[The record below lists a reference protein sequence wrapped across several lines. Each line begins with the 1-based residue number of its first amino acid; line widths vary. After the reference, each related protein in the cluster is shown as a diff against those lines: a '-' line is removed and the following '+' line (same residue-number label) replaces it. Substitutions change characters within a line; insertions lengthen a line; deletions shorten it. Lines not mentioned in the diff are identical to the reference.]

1 MKILSKVAFGGA
13 LTALLALSY
22 TDEALTNPVIIQP
35 APGIPSEPYLHYG
48 MEYNDELDVDAMGA
62 FDSQQAIAWFGWGG
76 ALDGPDGNDLFMAPP
91 DGITDPL
98 LQYDAISNSW
108 DALFLQ
114 TATNKTAIVF
124 STRNIAAPQL
134 GPGRDLGADSRGCDL
149 GAPICYETI
158 AGQIG
163 TWADAAQV
171 NLNGVANLDGME
183 IGGFSTLFDTD
194 RTSLFN
200 DAFTG
205 VSVWTG
211 TGNPYVA
218 HNDVAAFFPGIN
230 PDLIDIN
237 AMMTYDLSRSSE
249 DGTFDIGDW
258 LMFSLW
264 PIPRAGIMGD
274 EVWVWQKGRSFDY
287 LQHGGHV
294 WNSGWLGTNVDGLE
308 MAGLYRAPLP
318 PTLILLVGV
327 GIPWAIF
334 GMRRIQYRGAR
345 RELHAKRGRV

>member
-1 MKILSKVAFGGA
+1 
-13 LTALLALSY
+13 
-22 TDEALTNPVIIQP
+22 
-35 APGIPSEPYLHYG
+35 
-48 MEYNDELDVDAMGA
+48 
-62 FDSQQAIAWFGWGG
+62 
-76 ALDGPDGNDLFMAPP
+76 
-91 DGITDPL
+91 
-98 LQYDAISNSW
+98 
-108 DALFLQ
+108 
-114 TATNKTAIVF
+114 
-124 STRNIAAPQL
+124 
-134 GPGRDLGADSRGCDL
+134 
-149 GAPICYETI
+149 
-158 AGQIG
+158 
-163 TWADAAQV
+163 
-171 NLNGVANLDGME
+171 
-183 IGGFSTLFDTD
+183 
-194 RTSLFN
+194 
-200 DAFTG
+200 
-205 VSVWTG
+205 
-211 TGNPYVA
+211 VA

-230 PDLIDIN
+230 PDLIDID